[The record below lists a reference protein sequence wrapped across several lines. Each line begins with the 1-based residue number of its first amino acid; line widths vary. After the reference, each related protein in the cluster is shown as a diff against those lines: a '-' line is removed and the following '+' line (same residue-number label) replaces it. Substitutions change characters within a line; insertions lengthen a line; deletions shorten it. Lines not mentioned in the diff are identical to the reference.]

1 MIPILL
7 RNPTSY
13 FRTYRNYFVAIYA
26 AFFAFPVREL
36 TLLFYPDEILL
47 HATTQLLVAAAIV
60 IAVLWGHLATR
71 LYLYPEPLSLRFL
84 VSGPGRPIRYLFL
97 LYLVPMEVELT
108 ASLAVPGAFDSTSG
122 NQATYI
128 FSQATYQ
135 VVGYSSAFLEIS
147 LWVVVAFVGYPL
159 LVLVRLRS
167 QLRDEKVRHALRII
181 ASCFGIISALIL
193 LVNAIATFGVSL
205 IGIGHLVS
213 VGLLIVVVNA
223 FRKPSFLKSF
233 LGVVPSLE
241 KIPTGRK
248 SDRSVLI
255 YTDEEEKFGPISKFV
270 SEGVSQQGRV
280 IYFYRNDEAALREG
294 LARSGINVRQH
305 ITKGDLHLTPLSSLY
320 QSEGMMDEEAAI
332 DYCQELIREAR
343 ALGKE
348 SLRLIV
354 DYGDHAKRPSYK
366 FVEHLVDTRW
376 TAVDHYVHV
385 LMTFA
390 KSAFQ
395 GQEQALE
402 LLKSRVP
409 VLDLSEA
416 IDAFSRTVGLSH
428 SEVAGKKI
436 LLEYDPQSDYEKILK
451 SLLAESASNF
461 ERIIIFTRVDSPSH
475 SLAGDE
481 PGLKM
486 FILTSRVS
494 YPKME
499 GDNQVLLPAY
509 DTSLLLDALN
519 RTIEAFAGA
528 SFTVIFDNISH
539 YIFTLGPDR
548 TQSLV
553 RQSLELM
560 ISDKITAV
568 FLLNLGAH
576 DEKTI
581 STFENFFD
589 LELVSRPG
597 ARFPE
602 VRKRLSV
609 TAR

>member
-1 MIPILL
+1 M
-7 RNPTSY
+7 
-13 FRTYRNYFVAIYA
+13 AIYA
-26 AFFAFPVREL
+26 AFFAFPVREMAL
-36 TLLFYPDEILL
+36 FFYPEETLLRAL
-47 HATTQLLVAAAIV
+47 TQLMVAAAMVMIT
-60 IAVLWGHLATR
+60 LWGHLATR
-71 LYLYPEPLSLRFL
+71 LYLHPEPFSPR
-84 VSGPGRPIRYLFL
+84 SIISRPSRPIHLLFL
-97 LYLVPMEVELT
+97 LYLVPIVFTLFVSLVIPSTIDSAPGSDASYPISQTIYQAVKYSDLFLT
-108 ASLAVPGAFDSTSG
+108 AASFVT
-122 NQATYI
+122 
-128 FSQATYQ
+128 
-135 VVGYSSAFLEIS
+135 VV
-147 LWVVVAFVGYPL
+147 FVGYPF

-167 QLRDEKVRHALRII
+167 ELRDEEVRHALRVI
-181 ASCFGIISALIL
+181 ASCFGTIAAVIL
-193 LVNAIATFGVSL
+193 LVNGTAAFGISL
-205 IGIGHLVS
+205 IGLGHVIA
-213 VGLLIVVVNA
+213 VGLLVIVVNA
-223 FRKPSFLKSF
+223 FSKPSFLKSF

-241 KIPTGRK
+241 AIPTARR
-248 SDRSVLI
+248 SDQSVLI

-270 SEGVSQQGRV
+270 SEGVSQKGRV
-280 IYFYRNDEAALREG
+280 IYFYRGDEAALREG

-305 ITKGDLHLTPLSSLY
+305 IMKGDLRLTPLSSLY

-332 DYCQELIREAR
+332 DYCKELILEAR

-348 SLRLIV
+348 SLRVVV

-366 FVEHLVDTRW
+366 FVEHLADTRW
-376 TAVDHYVHV
+376 TTSDHYVHV

-390 KSAFQ
+390 KNAFQ
-395 GQEQALE
+395 GQEQALD
-402 LLKSRVP
+402 LLKSKLP
-409 VLDLSEA
+409 VLDLAEA

-436 LLEYDPQSDYEKILK
+436 LLEYDPQSDYEKVLK

-461 ERIIIFTRVDSPSH
+461 ERIILFTRVDSPSH
-475 SLAGDE
+475 SLMGDE

-499 GDNQVLLPAY
+499 GNNRVLLPAY

-539 YIFTLGPDR
+539 YIFTLGQDR

-568 FLLNLGAH
+568 FLVNLGAH
-576 DEKTI
+576 DQKTI
-581 STFENFFD
+581 SVFENFFD
-589 LELVSRPG
+589 IELVSRPG

-602 VRKRLSV
+602 VKKRLSV
-609 TAR
+609 AAG